1 MGIAIHKVVRRS
13 NLNEP
18 FNSSALNFT
27 HGVASGDPYPHSVI
41 LVSGKSIQW
50 NGNETDIRSGRDALR
65 CMMITT
71 VIVTVTGTAPVFNH
85 ETEQYVKIST
95 APVCVNYNVATDCE
109 MKNVVSSGTAYTS
122 SDIDYTL
129 KVCPKSCSL
138 NLLPDTATLS

>member
-65 CMMITT
+65 CMMIIT
-71 VIVTVTGTAPVFNH
+71 VMVRIHTLAKLVCRLTGYSYGYRH
-85 ETEQYVKIST
+85 
-95 APVCVNYNVATDCE
+95 
-109 MKNVVSSGTAYTS
+109 SSGLQS
-122 SDIDYTL
+122 
-129 KVCPKSCSL
+129 
-138 NLLPDTATLS
+138 